1 MEADLIYKKNYCKH
15 KKIANIGSIHQVMLV
30 KLKYLLSLNAADIL
44 MFSLFT
50 TETDSCY
57 SFFLLLKL
65 YTPDCTSRSTYTDI
79 DDTDCTC

>member
-50 TETDSCY
+50 TVTE
-57 SFFLLLKL
+57 LLLFFFV
-65 YTPDCTSRSTYTDI
+65 T
-79 DDTDCTC
+79 